1 MEEPKIQKETSH
13 EFKKFHERSRTRT
26 SRGVLGAHSAYKK
39 SSQGDTAENK
49 EKTGFDAEIVMKI
62 LSETA

>member
-1 MEEPKIQKETSH
+1 MKKPEVPGETSA

-39 SSQGDTAENK
+39 STQENM
-49 EKTGFDAEIVMKI
+49 V
-62 LSETA
+62 ET